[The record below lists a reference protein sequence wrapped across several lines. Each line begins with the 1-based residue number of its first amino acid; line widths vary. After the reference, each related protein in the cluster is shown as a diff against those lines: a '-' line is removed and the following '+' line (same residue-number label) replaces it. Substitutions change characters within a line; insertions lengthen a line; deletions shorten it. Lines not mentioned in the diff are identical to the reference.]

1 MPKKAERRQ
10 SPEKVVDDTIIL
22 KRPRRRA
29 KLREEVWQTANGEV
43 TKYNLAYINHLVCR
57 VDNGRVLGSDNSH
70 DSHHRHFM
78 GLVDT
83 VEFTDY
89 QSLAKRF
96 QREVRELWRQEEGK
110 QKEEGQ
116 QDEQEG

>member
-1 MPKKAERRQ
+1 MAKKAERRQ

-22 KRPRRRA
+22 KRPRRGA

-57 VDNGRVLGSDNSH
+57 VDNGRVLGYDNSH
-70 DSHHRHFM
+70 DGHHRHVM
-78 GLVDT
+78 GNVEP

-96 QREVRELWRQEEGK
+96 QEEVRELWRREEGK
-110 QKEEGQ
+110 QEEERQ
-116 QDEQEG
+116 EDEQES